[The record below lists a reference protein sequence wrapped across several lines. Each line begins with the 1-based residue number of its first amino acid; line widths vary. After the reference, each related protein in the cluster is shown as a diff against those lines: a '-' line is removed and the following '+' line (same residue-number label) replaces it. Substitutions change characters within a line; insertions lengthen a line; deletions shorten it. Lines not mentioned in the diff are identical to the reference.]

1 MSMARTPQ
9 LARKSGHTVLVL
21 TKAPFH
27 RSSGSGMLRSIGP
40 GRNFNQVIYWE
51 CGDVLGMTGIA
62 LVGPGAIG
70 AMHAQALAAL
80 GCSLRVVVG
89 PDLAAARAFAGQHG
103 FERAGCQLS
112 SAFGSDVDAVVITS
126 PNAVHAQQAV
136 AALAAGKHVLCEIPL
151 GLSLAEAHAVA
162 RAARSGQV
170 AAVCHTQRYLPGIAR
185 WRSLIQRGEVEPL
198 HLITVGALSRR
209 ENVGWAG
216 HRRDWTDS
224 VVWHHGAH
232 AVDTARWLLGDEIA
246 GVTVSS
252 GTVNPE
258 TGAVMD
264 VSIGLT
270 TRLRRLATLALSY
283 NADRAI
289 SEHTLITSAGTFRL
303 SDSGG
308 GTDRHSLPGTLEDAL
323 TAQDESFLRAVRGG
337 PAGDLALVS
346 AALPVYELLERV
358 TGALGAEIAHAAR
371 A

>member
-1 MSMARTPQ
+1 M
-9 LARKSGHTVLVL
+9 LAR
-21 TKAPFH
+21 
-27 RSSGSGMLRSIGP
+27 
-40 GRNFNQVIYWE
+40 
-51 CGDVLGMTGIA
+51 TGIA
-62 LVGPGAIG
+62 LVGPGVIG

-89 PDLAAARAFAGQHG
+89 PDIAAAREFAGQYG
-103 FERAGCQLS
+103 FEDAGRDLS

-126 PNAVHAQQAV
+126 PNAVHTQQAV

-151 GLSLAEAHAVA
+151 GLSLAEAQAVA
-162 RAARSGQV
+162 QAARSGQV

-198 HLITVGALSRR
+198 HLITVSALSRR
-209 ENVGWAG
+209 ENVGWTG
-216 HRRDWTDS
+216 RRRDWTDNI
-224 VVWHHGAH
+224 VWHHGAH
-232 AVDTARWLLGDEIA
+232 AIDTARWLLGDDIA

-252 GTVNPE
+252 GALQPE

-270 TRLRRLATLALSY
+270 TRSGQLATLALSY

-303 SDSGG
+303 SDGAGTSTGSGPG
-308 GTDRHSLPGTLEDAL
+308 PDASATGATETGAVAGDRVLAEAL
-323 TAQDESFLRAVRGG
+323 AAQDASFLRVLRGG

-346 AALPVYELLERV
+346 ATLPVYRLLERV
-358 TGALGAEIAHAAR
+358 TCALSAQLTTGAR